1 MLDQLR
7 NTVKNSFLYSI
18 GNMAGK
24 LSGVILLPLYT
35 KFLPLEEYGLLAL
48 LEVTYLFILAISG
61 FGVKSALTRY
71 YWDKDLKGRE
81 GSLFF
86 TSYLFN
92 VLATLVTIFIG
103 YLLIRNFSAAMFA
116 VELSDRLI
124 LAFTFSSLVR
134 LLADTPLLLL
144 KIQQKALRQTSLQL
158 IILVITVGLTVY
170 LIASQ
175 GMGIE
180 AVFIAQL
187 MANAVA
193 LILMLPTIIRNTQV
207 RLDMPLLKELLHFG
221 FPLFLSNLLSIV
233 LVLSDRFILNAFGT
247 LENVGN
253 FSLAFKIS
261 NIIQVVFVTSF
272 MSAYQ
277 HIFYKQMSEENAGRF
292 YTKTMTY
299 FVLVIV
305 FVSVGLVLFSKET
318 IKVLSMGN
326 SDYWESYTLVPILI
340 VGVVFGGIRQILIL
354 PLTRLKMTRI
364 ISVVSISA
372 AALNFVLNLALIP
385 FLSSVG
391 AAVST
396 AVTQILASI
405 WFYYLVRRH
414 DDTGYELAKIFKCFA
429 LGIAFYGVALLVDDL
444 SLTWRLIIKSSL
456 YISFVFILYAWNF
469 YEAIEL
475 QRLGGAWR
483 KWKNLRNFWQ
493 NISEIKIE

>member
-35 KFLPLEEYGLLAL
+35 KFLPVEEYGLLAL
-48 LEVTYLFILAISG
+48 LEVSYLFILAISG
-61 FGVKSALTRY
+61 FGVKSALIRY

-81 GSLFF
+81 GSLFY

-92 VLATLVTIFIG
+92 IVVTLVTIFIG
-103 YLLIRNFSAAMFA
+103 YLLIRNFSAAMFG
-116 VELSDRLI
+116 VELSNRLI
-124 LAFTFSSLVR
+124 LAFTFASLVR
-134 LLADTPLLLL
+134 LLADTPMLLL
-144 KIQQKALRQTSLQL
+144 KIQQKAFRQTSIQL
-158 IILVITVGLTVY
+158 VILVITVGLTVY
-170 LIASQ
+170 LIGSR

-187 MANAVA
+187 IANAVA
-193 LILMLPTIIRNTQV
+193 LILLSQTIIRNIQF
-207 RLDMPLLKELLHFG
+207 RFDMPLLRELLHFG
-221 FPLFLSNLLSIV
+221 IPLFLSGLLSIV

-253 FSLAFKIS
+253 FSLAYKIS
-261 NIIQVVFVTSF
+261 NIIQVVFVISF
-272 MSAYQ
+272 MNAYQ

-305 FVSVGLVLFSKET
+305 FVSIGLVLFSKET

-326 SDYWESYTLVPILI
+326 PDYWNSYTLVPILVI
-340 VGVVFGGIRQILIL
+340 GVVFGGIRQILIL
-354 PLTRLKMTRI
+354 PLSRLKMTRI
-364 ISVVSISA
+364 ISIVSISA
-372 AALNFVLNLALIP
+372 AVMNFVLNLILIP

-405 WFYYLVRRH
+405 WFYYLVRKH
-414 DDTGYELAKIFKCFA
+414 DTIQYELGKIFKCLVLGLLFY
-429 LGIAFYGVALLVDDL
+429 GIAVMVDDL

-469 YEAIEL
+469 YEKVEL

-483 KWKNLRNFWQ
+483 KWIKLKNLWQ